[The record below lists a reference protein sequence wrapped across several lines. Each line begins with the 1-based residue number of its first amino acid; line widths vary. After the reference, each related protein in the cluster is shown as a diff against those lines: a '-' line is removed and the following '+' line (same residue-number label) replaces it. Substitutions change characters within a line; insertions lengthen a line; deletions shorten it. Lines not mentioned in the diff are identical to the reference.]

1 MEIESGARFVAHYD
15 MLGMSALVQQ
25 DLGKAWSAIRQL
37 DEDRE
42 RILSL
47 VIEVSD
53 PKHTTSLPLRHY
65 IRDQI
70 RSFTFSEHDRD
81 VFGR

>member
-1 MEIESGARFVAHYD
+1 MEIESRARFVAHYD

-25 DLGKAWSAIRQL
+25 DLDKAWGAIRQV

-53 PKHTTSLPLRHY
+53 PKHTSSLPLKHFWA
-65 IRDQI
+65 IRA
-70 RSFTFSEHDRD
+70 RD
-81 VFGR
+81 